1 MPRNPLK
8 IYRGDRKR
16 EAVWEAL
23 DALPAGREFTL
34 RDLWNHGRIGAGFP
48 MTADV
53 LRDAVRI
60 GAVECVGRLGTQ
72 GAPKVYR
79 RTV

>member
-1 MPRNPLK
+1 MPRNPNRV
-8 IYRGDRKR
+8 YRSDRKR

-23 DALPAGREFTL
+23 DAIPAGIKFTL
-34 RDLWNHGRIGAGFP
+34 RDPWNHGRVGAGFP
-48 MTADV
+48 MTETV

-60 GAVECVGRLGTQ
+60 GAVECAGRLGTQ

-79 RTV
+79 RAL